1 MTMMKIKT
9 LALTLALFA
18 LSLPLFAKN
27 VTNGS
32 VNFSIAD
39 PNKKIIALSGDWEF
53 YANQTFTS
61 LMGARLRVDF
71 IETPK
76 PWSKKVSDKPPISPI
91 GCHTYRVLITGLRPN
106 YEYAIFSRRS
116 PQYSAIFYANS
127 KFLLEC
133 GKFSRHEEN
142 YKPAQVPIYERV
154 MSNSNGLI
162 ELVVQVSNF
171 TGGDSG
177 ITSPIYFGENSA
189 IEKLFIAT
197 MLTAATI
204 LGGLTFIFFMNY
216 SFWSF
221 NKERKSNFYFA
232 ALIFFVAARQL
243 FLNFN
248 GLGALGLALPFGIQF
263 KLENAL
269 IFSGALIGAFYTYD
283 AVFSAKHVALDRA
296 ISTITLGML
305 IVFMS
310 LPDKIAVIALKP
322 SLALLALFTLYAM
335 FRLVLAIKTGQTR
348 AAFFLFIFMLV
359 AIPILIDYSVSVFTP
374 GTNVLAFEFAASA
387 LMLIDT
393 VFIAASLELLQKK
406 SINLKNDSSKYHL
419 SVRRFIPRNLP
430 KVSDEDIFKKLEV
443 GSSLEGKMTI
453 MAVGFKVIS
462 PDSTP
467 ISLRDN
473 FESMGFYTAT
483 IIDQINKNNGSVIS
497 ISNKVITAL
506 FNSDSLA
513 SMETAHE
520 IRDLVQTINARRAED
535 YYPCISFTIA
545 IHQTDMLLGIMGDRS
560 RIDFALI
567 SSGTEV
573 TNKMLSLG
581 FAMNIPVLISE
592 PTVQAMNYT
601 DSNKLKLLGK
611 IHFSEFTRPIGLYG
625 FISSEE
631 EENSLEILDETPF
644 ITQFSADK
652 YINF

>member
-142 YKPAQVPIYERV
+142 YKPAQVPIYER
-154 MSNSNGLI
+154 
-162 ELVVQVSNF
+162 
-171 TGGDSG
+171 DSG

-204 LGGLTFIFFMNY
+204 LGGLIFIFFMNY

-232 ALIFFVAARQL
+232 AFIFFIAARQF

-248 GLGALGLALPFGIQF
+248 GLGALGLALPFGLQF

-283 AVFSAKHVALDRA
+283 AVFSAKHVTLDRA

-305 IVFMS
+305 IFFMS

-335 FRLVLAIKTGQTR
+335 FRLVLAIKTGQAR
-348 AAFFLFIFMLV
+348 AAFFLFIFMLI
-359 AIPILIDYSVSVFTP
+359 AIPILIDYAVSVFTP
-374 GTNVLAFEFAASA
+374 GTNVLAFEFASSA

-393 VFIAASLELLQKK
+393 VFIAAALEILQKK

-497 ISNKVITAL
+497 ISNKGIMAL
-506 FNSDSLA
+506 FNSDSPA

-520 IRDLVQTINARRAED
+520 IRDLIQTINARRAED

-573 TNKMLSLG
+573 TDKMLSLG

-611 IHFSEFTRPIGLYG
+611 IHFSEFARPIGLYG